1 MNVEMSTS
9 ATLTIENL
17 TYKKYIF
24 TKMFSLFSFYALP
37 SGGEL
42 KDAVVHSNPSYFLL
56 NIIEHLFV
64 RIPFTNK

>member
-17 TYKKYIF
+17 IYKKYIF

-42 KDAVVHSNPSYFLL
+42 KDAVVHSNPSYVLL
-56 NIIEHLFV
+56 PTEHY
-64 RIPFTNK
+64 